1 MTPSVSCLNEDKS
14 VHIFIICINALTIYV
29 VSMLLIC
36 LFTVNSPIPSN
47 LKSEAKKAAKIL
59 REFTEISNRQGPD
72 KLIPGKRYLSIT
84 FLFFQVSFFIIK

>member
-1 MTPSVSCLNEDKS
+1 
-14 VHIFIICINALTIYV
+14 
-29 VSMLLIC
+29 MLLIC

-84 FLFFQVSFFIIK
+84 FVFSGFILYHKIKHQQTNKPLFFPPKMVINE